1 MTRTFLTAF
10 LISTVAF
17 AQAGG
22 PAPHTGVPTVGMLNY
37 IHAVKDLDKTLAF
50 YHDVFGLDAKPRPF
64 PNPGVPALINAPG
77 ASLRLATL
85 KLPNTP
91 FGLELTQFSG
101 VDRHTGSVPSEA
113 RPFDPGAAILV
124 LRVKNLDP
132 IVAAVKKRNDP
143 IVTTSRAPVRLGN
156 TRVFMVRDPDGFL
169 CHVVELAQQD
179 VVAEGNI
186 FGADIGLGIASKD
199 STAKFYHD
207 LLGFDLMG
215 RDVYHSNPGYF
226 DMIGGPSTAQVREY
240 RANVPGTKALVAF
253 YEYKDVDRKPF
264 HLRVPDP
271 GAPALALR
279 VVNIDSLLDR
289 MRAAGVPVISKD
301 GKLVQFTP
309 AIRNI
314 FVTDPNGVNI
324 ELFEVSEAAR

>member
-1 MTRTFLTAF
+1 MTRLLFSTF
-10 LISTVAF
+10 LISTIAC
-17 AQAGG
+17 AQIAG
-22 PAPHTGVPTVGMLNY
+22 PAPDTGVPTVGMLNY
-37 IHAVKDLDKTLAF
+37 IHAVNDLDKTLAF
-50 YHDVFGLDAKPRPF
+50 YHDVFGLDAQPHPL
-64 PNPGVPALINAPG
+64 PNAGIPALIDAPG

-101 VDRHTGSVPSEA
+101 VNRHTGQA

-143 IVTTSRAPVRLGN
+143 IVTSSGAPVRLGN
-156 TRVFMVRDPDGFL
+156 TRVFMIRDPDGFL
-169 CHVVELAQQD
+169 CHIVELAQPD
-179 VVAEGNI
+179 VVPQGNI
-186 FGADIGLGIASKD
+186 FGADIGLAIASKD
-199 STAKFYHD
+199 STVKFYHD
-207 LLGFDLMG
+207 LLGFDLAG
-215 RDVYHSNPGYF
+215 RDAYHSNPGYF
-226 DMIGGPSTAQVREY
+226 DMVGGPSTAQVREY
-240 RANVPGTKALVAF
+240 RANVPGAKALVAF

-271 GAPALALR
+271 GAPAMALR
-279 VVNIDSLLDR
+279 VTGIEGLLER
-289 MRAAGVPVISKD
+289 MRAAGVPIISQ
-301 GKLVQFTP
+301 GGRLVQFTP

-324 ELFEVSEAAR
+324 ELFEVSEPAK